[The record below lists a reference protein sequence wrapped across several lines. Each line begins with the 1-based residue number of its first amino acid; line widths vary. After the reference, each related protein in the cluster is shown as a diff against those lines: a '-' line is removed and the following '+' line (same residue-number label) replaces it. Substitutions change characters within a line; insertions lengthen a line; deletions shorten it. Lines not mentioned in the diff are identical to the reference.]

1 MKKIYEA
8 PTIEISEFE
17 VEDII
22 MESNFKSLGAEALE
36 NAETTEAEYN
46 AAVSILSGAGYQV
59 KKFGKDF
66 QGWN

>member
-36 NAETTEAEYN
+36 SMETDEYN
-46 AAVSILSGAGYQV
+46 AAVTILSGAGYEV
-59 KKFGKDF
+59 KRFGTDF
-66 QGWN
+66 KGWN